1 MIYIESVTLQ
11 HFRGAKRLN
20 LTPDRKNFAIGGN
33 NGTGKSGVV
42 DGVEFALTG
51 NITRLTGK
59 GAGSLS
65 LKTHGPQG
73 RRAF

>member
-1 MIYIESVTLQ
+1 
-11 HFRGAKRLN
+11 
-20 LTPDRKNFAIGGN
+20 LTPDRKNLAIGGN

-65 LKTHGPQG
+65 IKTHGPHVDMRDQPEN
-73 RRAF
+73 AVVVVVA